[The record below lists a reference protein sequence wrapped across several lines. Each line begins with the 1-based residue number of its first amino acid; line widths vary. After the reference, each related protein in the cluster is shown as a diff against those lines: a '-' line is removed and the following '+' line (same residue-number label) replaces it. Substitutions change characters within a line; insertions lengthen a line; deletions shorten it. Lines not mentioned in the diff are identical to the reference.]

1 MARNKVRLN
10 SRQVEAEMKSQAMRR
25 ELDSLADRIA
35 AGVRSQNIT
44 VSDGALPVEVREGTT
59 DRARAQVVLAHAAG
73 LAVQAKYGALTRAA
87 AQVGLEVTS
96 R

>member
-10 SRQVEAEMKSQAMRR
+10 SRQVEAEMKSPAMRR
-25 ELDSLADRIA
+25 ELDALADQIA
-35 AGVRSQNIT
+35 ANVRRQNIT
-44 VSDGALPVEVREGTT
+44 VSDGPIPVEVREGTT

-73 LAVQAKYGALTRAA
+73 LAVQAKYGALTKAA
-87 AQVGLEVTS
+87 AQAGLEVRS